1 MTLLTAVP
9 ALAQTGN
16 SVLIGRVIDASS
28 KAPAAD
34 VVVTATSPALQ
45 GEQLVVTDGTGQYR
59 IPNLPPGDY
68 TLRLEKESYKPYVRG
83 GIAIRSGTTIRV
95 NIELLPEALKAEE
108 IVVVGRA
115 PTVDVGSSTVGQSIT
130 GDFTRRIAVAPPT
143 GKGAASRSFESIAAT
158 VPGAQADEYGTS
170 IAGTSSPENQYV
182 IDGLSVNDPAYGIIG
197 TPLTMEFIKEVN
209 VVAGGYMPEFGR
221 ATGGV
226 LDVVTKSGG
235 NEFHGSVFFNITPGA
250 FEGPREEV
258 RRQGDT
264 IQTDTSLSSIRD
276 YGFEV
281 GGPILKD
288 KLWFYA
294 GAAIAFKSS
303 EMERNLF
310 ATRYNP
316 DTFQPVKDPATG
328 LNVMDR
334 LPGTQRFYRAEEQT
348 LQYLGKLTYQIN
360 PDHSIALSVYGSP
373 SSSGGSGNFG
383 YDPQRGVVEA
393 ANITGR
399 YSGLAHEY
407 VASSTDVALKWASA
421 FNNKTLL
428 FDATL
433 GWHNQRSAR
442 LPPDGSE
449 LGTDSGMA
457 GKPFIQWARYA
468 PHRRSIYEFEKLSPE
483 ARRMCEPLTRPVVDE
498 EGEVVHDKDGN
509 VVEEVA
515 AVPCAVRA
523 YWDGGPDFLDDASL
537 NRFQL
542 KAMVT
547 SIFEGLGHHVV
558 KAGIDGEITTY
569 KHIKAYAGG
578 TSYVEEGDP
587 SEWNGLQVFH
597 DERQL
602 GFLTGPEGLAAGPGA
617 RDYVIQDKITV
628 TSLGATIGAFVQDS
642 WSILDQVTL
651 NIGMRYDAQ
660 YLFASDG
667 KLGLALANQWSP
679 RVGVVYDI
687 TQQGR
692 SKVFANFA
700 RYYESVPLDM
710 MDRAF
715 GDERNIRSFHVGGP
729 DGCNPGDPVD
739 GKGYGEGQCRSDD
752 NRIGVMPN
760 YDPNRSWYTLGGGKS
775 PVDPDLSPQS
785 SDEIVIGGEYEI
797 IQNGRI
803 GATYTKRWMNN
814 VIEDMSRDE
823 ANTYFIGNPGKGI
836 AKDFP
841 EATRDYDALTL
852 YFEKAFADLWLAQAS
867 YTLSYLRGNYPGLFK
882 PETDQLD
889 PNINTEFDLASLLVN
904 RDGALPGD
912 NTHEIKIYGAKTFEL
927 PNNML
932 IDLGLTYRSRSGA
945 PIDYWGSHY
954 LYSYDESF
962 ILPRGSGDRLP
973 WQHNFDGHLGYSVK
987 LAKDSELT
995 VSMDVFN
1002 IFNFQAVV
1010 AVDQRYTTANVNPCV
1025 DGTVEDLERDPTC
1038 VTTMDGQPLR
1048 PEAKN
1053 PNFGKPTQYQT
1064 PRQFRFGARVT
1075 F

>member
-1 MTLLTAVP
+1 MTLLTAAP

-34 VVVTATSPALQ
+34 VVVTATSPELQ

-68 TLRLEKESYKPYVRG
+68 TLRLEKESYKPYVRS
-83 GIAIRSGTTIRV
+83 GIAVRTGTTIRV
-95 NIELLPEALKAEE
+95 NVELLPEALKAEE

-143 GKGAASRSFESIAAT
+143 AKGAASRSFESVAAIT
-158 VPGAQADEYGTS
+158 PGAQADEYGTS

-235 NEFHGSVFFNITPGA
+235 NEFQGSVFFNITPGA
-250 FEGPREEV
+250 FEGKSKEV

-264 IQTDTSLSSIRD
+264 IQTDTRLSSIRD

-294 GAAIAFKSS
+294 GAAIAFKSY
-303 EMERNLF
+303 EMERNLY
-310 ATRYNP
+310 ATRYDP
-316 DTFQPVKDPATG
+316 TTFKPVKDPDTQF
-328 LNVMDR
+328 NIVDP

-373 SSSGGSGNFG
+373 QYSGGDGNFG
-383 YDPQRGVVEA
+383 FDPARGVVEA
-393 ANITGR
+393 SNITGR
-399 YSGLAHEY
+399 YSAIAHEY

-442 LPPDGSE
+442 LASDGSE
-449 LGTDSGMA
+449 LGTNEGLSGR
-457 GKPFIQWARYA
+457 PFVLWARYA
-468 PHRRSIYEFEKLSPE
+468 PHRRSIYEFEKLSPK
-483 ARRMCEPLTRPVVDE
+483 AREMCEPLTRPVVDE
-498 EGEVVHDKDGN
+498 EGNVVRDEDGN

-515 AVPCAVRA
+515 AVPCAVRT

-569 KHIKAYAGG
+569 EHIKAYAGG
-578 TSYVEEGDP
+578 TSYQEEGDG
-587 SEWNGLQVFH
+587 SAFH

-602 GFLTGPEGLAAGPGA
+602 GFLTGPEG
-617 RDYVIQDKITV
+617 YVIQDKVTV
-628 TSLGATIGAFVQDS
+628 NTLGATIGAFVQDS

-651 NIGMRYDAQ
+651 NIGLRYDAQ
-660 YLFASDG
+660 YLYAGDG

-715 GDERNIRSFHVGGP
+715 GDERNIRSYHAGGP
-729 DGCNPGDPVD
+729 GGCDPADPEDAKGDGD
-739 GKGYGEGQCRSDD
+739 GQCRNDANRPTITDD
-752 NRIGVMPN
+752 H
-760 YDPNRSWYTLGGGKS
+760 DPNRAWYSIGGGKS

-785 SDEIVIGGEYEI
+785 SDELVIGGEYEI
-797 IQNGRI
+797 IENARL

-852 YFEKAFADLWLAQAS
+852 YFQKAFADLWLAQAS

-912 NTHEIKIYGAKTFEL
+912 NTHEIKVYGAKTFVL

-962 ILPRGSGDRLP
+962 ILPRGAGGRLP

-995 VSMDVFN
+995 ISMDVFN
-1002 IFNFQAVV
+1002 IFNFQEIV
-1010 AVDQRYTTANVNPCV
+1010 AVDQRYTTADVNPCV
-1025 DGTVEDLERDPTC
+1025 DGTLEQLEATPTC
-1038 VTTMDGQPLR
+1038 VTTTDGQPLA
-1048 PEAKN
+1048 ESAKN

>member
-1 MTLLTAVP
+1 MTAYP
-9 ALAQTGN
+9 AFAQTG
-16 SVLIGRVIDASS
+16 SGVLLGRVVDASNR
-28 KAPAAD
+28 APAAD

-68 TLRLEKESYKPYVRG
+68 TLRFEKEQFKPYARG
-83 GIAIRSGTTIRV
+83 GIAVRAASTIRV
-95 NIELLPEALKAEE
+95 NVELLPEALKAEE

-115 PTVDVGSSTVGQSIT
+115 PTVDVGSSSVAQSIT
-130 GDFTRRIAVAPPT
+130 QDFTRRIAVAPPT
-143 GKGAASRSFESIAAT
+143 GKGATTRSFETIAAT
-158 VPGAQADEYGTS
+158 TPGAQADEFGTS

-235 NEFHGSVFFNITPGA
+235 NAFQGSVFFNITPGA
-250 FEGPREEV
+250 FEGSPKQV
-258 RRQGDT
+258 RRQGET
-264 IQTDTSLSSIRD
+264 IQTDTTLSSIRD

-294 GAAIAFKSS
+294 GADLAFKSYS
-303 EMERNLF
+303 MERNLF
-310 ATRYNP
+310 VTRYDP
-316 DTFQPVKDPATG
+316 ITLEPVKDPKTG
-328 LNVMDR
+328 LNRVDR

-348 LQYLGKLTYQIN
+348 LQYLGKLTYQID
-360 PDHSIALSVYGSP
+360 PDHSVALSVYGSP
-373 SSSGGSGNFG
+373 SSSGGNGNFG
-383 YDPQRGVVEA
+383 FDPQRGIVELS
-393 ANITGR
+393 NIIGE
-399 YSGLAHEY
+399 YGALAHEY
-407 VASSTDVALKWASA
+407 VASSNDVALKWSSA
-421 FNNKTLL
+421 FNNKSLL
-428 FDATL
+428 LDATL
-433 GWHNQRSAR
+433 GWHNQRAGR

-449 LGTDSGMA
+449 LGTHNKLA
-457 GKPFIQWARYA
+457 GVPLVVFERFDPQRY
-468 PHRRSIYEFEKLSPE
+468 SIYDFETLSPE
-483 ARRMCEPLTRPVVDE
+483 ARAMCEPLPSGTDAPS
-498 EGEVVHDKDGN
+498 
-509 VVEEVA
+509 A
-515 AVPCAVRA
+515 LPCAVRA
-523 YWDGGPDFLDDASL
+523 YWKGGPDYIDDASL

-569 KHIKAYAGG
+569 EHTKAYAGG
-578 TSYVEEGDP
+578 TTYGEEGSLTD
-587 SEWNGLQVFH
+587 WGGQQVFH
-597 DERQL
+597 DERQF
-602 GFLTGPEGLAAGPGA
+602 GFLTGPDGLATGPGA
-617 RDYVIQDKITV
+617 TDYVIQDKITV
-628 TSLGATIGAFVQDS
+628 SSLGATIGAFAQDS
-642 WSILDQVTL
+642 WSILDRVTL
-651 NIGMRYDAQ
+651 NIGVRYDAQ
-660 YLFASDG
+660 YLFANDG
-667 KLGLALANQWSP
+667 TLGLALANQWSP

-687 TQQGR
+687 TQEGR
-692 SKVFANFA
+692 SKVFANYA

-710 MDRAF
+710 LDRAF
-715 GDERNIRSFHVGGP
+715 GDERNTLSYHVAGAG
-729 DGCNPGDPVD
+729 GCNAADPVD
-739 GKGYGEGQCRSDD
+739 ATGYGEGQCRNDD
-752 NRIGVMPN
+752 SRVPIGGPH
-760 YDPNRSWYTLGGGKS
+760 DPNKNWYTLGGGKS
-775 PVDPDLSPQS
+775 PVDPDLDPQS
-785 SDEIVIGGEYEI
+785 SDEIVIGGEYEVLP
-797 IQNGRI
+797 NGRV
-803 GATYTKRWMNN
+803 GAMYTKRWMNN

-852 YFEKAFADLWLAQAS
+852 YFQKTFSDLWLAQVS

-904 RDGALPGD
+904 RDGPLPGD
-912 NTHEIKIYGAKTFEL
+912 NTHEIKVYGAKAIEL
-927 PNNML
+927 PKGML
-932 IDLGLTYRSRSGA
+932 LDLGLTYRSRSGA
-945 PIDYWGSHY
+945 PIDYWGAHY
-954 LYSYDESF
+954 LYGSDETF
-962 ILPRGSGDRLP
+962 VLPRGAGGRLP
-973 WQHNFDGHLGYSVK
+973 WVHNIDGHIGYSVK

-1002 IFNFQAVV
+1002 IFNFQEIVQV
-1010 AVDQRYTTANVNPCV
+1010 EQRYTTAYVDPCV
-1025 DGTVEDLERDPTC
+1025 DGTREDLSPSNGGPTC
-1038 VTTMDGQPLR
+1038 VKNHNSGEPLD
-1048 PEAKN
+1048 AQAVN